1 MRLPVAAVVV
11 GGGGVGVGGVVVVVI
26 QEIIVVSCT
35 YQSRTTA
42 LLVYENKMIDFFE
55 LHVF

>member
-11 GGGGVGVGGVVVVVI
+11 GDGGGGVGVGCVVVI

-35 YQSRTTA
+35 YLSRTTA